1 MPHILH
7 IGTQDLINIVY
18 IVFVIFC
25 GDAGLIDKNLDISI
39 SASIKVF

>member
-7 IGTQDLINIVY
+7 IGMQDLVIILY

-25 GDAGLIDKNLDISI
+25 GNAVLIDKNLDISI
-39 SASIKVF
+39 SALIELF